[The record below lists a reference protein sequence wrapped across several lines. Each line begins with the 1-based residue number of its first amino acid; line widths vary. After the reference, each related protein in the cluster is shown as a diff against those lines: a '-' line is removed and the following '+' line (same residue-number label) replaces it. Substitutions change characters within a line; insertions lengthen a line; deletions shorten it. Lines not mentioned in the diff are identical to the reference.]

1 MADNFVGWGPSNHDG
16 GLVRV
21 FQSDHAIHML
31 SFRVFQLPDLMIPR
45 YVAQLLEQGPS
56 SLVLGPTTVR
66 MWVDD
71 EPRCVYP
78 ANFCGAHHG

>member
-31 SFRVFQLPDLMIPR
+31 SFRVFQLPR
-45 YVAQLLEQGPS
+45 YVDDPALRCTIVGTGAQLIGP
-56 SLVLGPTTVR
+56 GT
-66 MWVDD
+66 
-71 EPRCVYP
+71 
-78 ANFCGAHHG
+78 HHSENVGRR